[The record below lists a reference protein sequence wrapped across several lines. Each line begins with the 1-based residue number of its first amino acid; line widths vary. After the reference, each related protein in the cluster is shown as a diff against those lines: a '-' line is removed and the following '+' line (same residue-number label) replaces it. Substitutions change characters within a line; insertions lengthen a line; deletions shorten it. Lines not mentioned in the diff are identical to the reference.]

1 MKFLFEAMQK
11 IILILLLLCCFSSC
25 KSTKHIS
32 DDSKKTE
39 ISSTENTSTNR
50 LANNIIKHAEAFNG
64 VRYKYGG
71 TTSKG
76 MDCSGLIYVSFK
88 SEYIV
93 LPRISRDMAKKGVHI
108 KLNEVKEGD
117 LLFFKTTKKGKGINH
132 VGLVVT
138 LKRGFI
144 EFIHSTTSKGVIT
157 SSLLEPYW
165 KSAFIE
171 ARRVL

>member
-1 MKFLFEAMQK
+1 MRKV
-11 IILILLLLCCFSSC
+11 ILILLLSCSISSC
-25 KSTKHIS
+25 KSSKRIS
-32 DDSKKTE
+32 DTSKRVE

-50 LANNIIKHAEAFNG
+50 LANNIIKNAETYNG

-71 TTSKG
+71 TTKKG
-76 MDCSGLIYVSFK
+76 MDCSGLIYVAFK
-88 SEYIV
+88 SEHIV
-93 LPRISRDMAKKGVHI
+93 LPRVSRDMAKKGVHI
-108 KLNEVKEGD
+108 KLNEVKKGD
-117 LLFFKTTKKGKGINH
+117 LLFFKTNKKGKGINH

-157 SSLLEPYW
+157 SSLTEQYW
-165 KSAFIE
+165 KAAFIE

>member
-1 MKFLFEAMQK
+1 MRKV
-11 IILILLLLCCFSSC
+11 ILILLLLCSISSC
-25 KSTKHIS
+25 KSSKRIS
-32 DDSKKTE
+32 DTSKRVE

-50 LANNIIKHAEAFNG
+50 LANNIIKNAETYNG

-71 TTSKG
+71 TTKKG
-76 MDCSGLIYVSFK
+76 MDCSGLIYVAFK
-88 SEYIV
+88 SEHIV
-93 LPRISRDMAKKGVHI
+93 LPRVSRDMAKKGVHI
-108 KLNEVKEGD
+108 KLNEVKKGD
-117 LLFFKTTKKGKGINH
+117 LLFFKTNKKGKGINH

-157 SSLLEPYW
+157 SSLTEQYW
-165 KSAFIE
+165 KAAFIE